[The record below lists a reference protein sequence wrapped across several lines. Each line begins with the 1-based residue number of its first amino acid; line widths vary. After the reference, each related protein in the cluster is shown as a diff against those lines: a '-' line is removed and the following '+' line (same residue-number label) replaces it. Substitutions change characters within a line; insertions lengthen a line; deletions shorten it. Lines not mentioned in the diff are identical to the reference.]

1 MEERSCR
8 GQTLEG
14 YVEPATHKRGTMAR
28 PQSLIRPL
36 HFQFLPPEPHLT
48 FDPKPRPYAQ
58 D

>member
-14 YVEPATHKRGTMAR
+14 HVEPATHKRGTVAR

-36 HFQFLPPEPHLT
+36 HFPFSLEPHLT

>member
-36 HFQFLPPEPHLT
+36 HSLLEPHLT